1 MLGFGASPIGQTPR
15 GYVQNDVDIRR
26 WSATIDSGEF
36 PTAKGRETNAG
47 DHMRRDI
54 IERLMC
60 DMRVDAKAVANQHG
74 FELSDVLSAVGAAF
88 DRYLTADDAP
98 PLPRTPARFESV
110 ETRAIRR

>member
-1 MLGFGASPIGQTPR
+1 MLGFGASSIGQTPR

-36 PTAKGRETNAG
+36 PTAKGRKTNAG

-74 FELSDVLSAVGAAF
+74 FELSDVLSAVVAF

-98 PLPRTPARFESV
+98 RTPARFESV
-110 ETRAIRR
+110 ETGAIRR

>member
-36 PTAKGRETNAG
+36 PTAKGRKTNAG

-74 FELSDVLSAVGAAF
+74 FELSDVLSAVVAF

-98 PLPRTPARFESV
+98 PPLPRAPARFESV
-110 ETRAIRR
+110 ETGAIRR

>member
-1 MLGFGASPIGQTPR
+1 LSSTTDKATTLLGFGASSIGQTPR
-15 GYVQNDVDIRR
+15 DYVQNDVDIRR

-36 PTAKGRETNAG
+36 PTAKGRKTNAG
-47 DHMRRDI
+47 NHMLQDI

-74 FELSDVLSAVGAAF
+74 FELSDVLIAVVAF

-98 PLPRTPARFESV
+98 PNAR
-110 ETRAIRR
+110 AL